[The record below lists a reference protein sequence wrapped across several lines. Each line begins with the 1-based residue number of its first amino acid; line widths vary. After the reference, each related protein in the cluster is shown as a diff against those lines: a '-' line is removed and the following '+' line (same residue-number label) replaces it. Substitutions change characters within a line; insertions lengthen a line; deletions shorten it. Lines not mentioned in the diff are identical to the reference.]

1 MAHRFVRSLR
11 GTLNYLALQQ
21 SKPVGNVFQSSS
33 RTYVAEMR
41 KSAFEGNILRL
52 IRNEI
57 QYELDRSPPLQPT
70 SEFHAF
76 KVDERPGEQWIRLS
90 RKFGENEE
98 IKVEVTMFDGS
109 LPIKKTSDIATEDDV
124 QLHITIIVDIFKG
137 EDNDVLEFVCSAW
150 PNSIE
155 IRKVFTRGHNR
166 IKIQPYTGPGFKELD
181 DELQD
186 SLYDF
191 LEARGINDEL
201 AEYLHQYMKNKDKT
215 EYIRW
220 METLK
225 SFVEKN
231 PKN

>member
-1 MAHRFVRSLR
+1 MLYFVGIWL
-11 GTLNYLALQQ
+11 Y
-21 SKPVGNVFQSSS
+21 FI
-33 RTYVAEMR
+33 
-41 KSAFEGNILRL
+41 FL
-52 IRNEI
+52 IFR
-57 QYELDRSPPLQPT
+57 
-70 SEFHAF
+70 
-76 KVDERPGEQWIRLS
+76 
-90 RKFGENEE
+90 
-98 IKVEVTMFDGS
+98 
-109 LPIKKTSDIATEDDV
+109 
-124 QLHITIIVDIFKG
+124 
-137 EDNDVLEFVCSAW
+137 
-150 PNSIE
+150 
-155 IRKVFTRGHNR
+155 
-166 IKIQPYTGPGFKELD
+166 ELD